1 MCFDEPVGKDM
12 FSMDLA
18 ILIEPNQIKVLKEEH
33 PFGPFPMRA
42 LADPACNMDEVLSV
56 TCKLSAFADY
66 LRLQL
71 KMLDLLVFD
80 ATKGLNNRQ
89 GSHDRCLLQ
98 HFLHMLA
105 HSLIIHVN
113 PALNQPAF

>member
-1 MCFDEPVGKDM
+1 MCFGEPVGKDM
-12 FSMDLA
+12 FSVHLA
-18 ILIEPNQIKVLKEEH
+18 ILVELDQIKVLKEEH
-33 PFGPFPMRA
+33 PFGPIPKRV
-42 LADPACNMDEVLSV
+42 LAEPARNMDEVLSV
-56 TCKLSAFADY
+56 TCMLSAFADD

-71 KMLDLLVFD
+71 KILDLLVFA

-98 HFLHMLA
+98 HFLHMLV

>member
-1 MCFDEPVGKDM
+1 
-12 FSMDLA
+12 MDSA
-18 ILIEPNQIKVLKEEH
+18 ILIKPDKIKVLKEEH
-33 PFGPFPMRA
+33 PFGPIQKRA
-42 LADPACNMDEVLSV
+42 LAAPACNMDEVLSV
-56 TCKLSAFADY
+56 TCKLSAFADN

-71 KMLDLLVFD
+71 KMLDLLVFA

-98 HFLHMLA
+98 HFLHMLV

>member
-1 MCFDEPVGKDM
+1 M
-12 FSMDLA
+12 FSVHMA
-18 ILIEPNQIKVLKEEH
+18 ILVELDQIKVLKEEH
-33 PFGPFPMRA
+33 PFGPIPKRA
-42 LADPACNMDEVLSV
+42 LADPACDMDEVLTV

-71 KMLDLLVFD
+71 KMLDLLVFV
-80 ATKGLNNRQ
+80 ATKGLNDRQ

-98 HFLHMLA
+98 HFLHMLV

-113 PALNQPAF
+113 PALNQPAI